1 MKKILV
7 TGATGFVGGEL
18 VPRLL
23 AAGEDVRVLV
33 RDRNRLTGS
42 VRRQVEVYEGDL
54 QDEEAMDRAVS
65 GCDIVLHLAALA
77 RACVRDYRDY
87 FRVNTDAVDSLLKS
101 SARHG
106 VSRVVHVSSVA
117 ALPPT
122 QYAKARGIPQAP
134 TVYGQSKHA
143 SELLVRKYVRAGGDA
158 VIVRPSRVYG
168 PGPWNDANGT
178 TRLVGL
184 YLDGKFRFRM
194 GDGDVQAN
202 YVHVG
207 DVADGIILAAHR
219 GRRGGEYGLG
229 GQNASLAEYLE
240 VIAKLSGVRRRVFKV
255 PPQAVLAFA
264 RLCEIYGCCG
274 GSPSI
279 TSSWVNNFLEHRPM
293 DITSSQ
299 TDLGYRPRDLATG
312 VAQTLQWLLGIG
324 GGEENV
330 YRTIHRIQ
338 RSGA

>member
-18 VPRLL
+18 LPRLM
-23 AAGEDVRVLV
+23 AEDKEVRVFV
-33 RDRNRLTGS
+33 RDRRKLGRS
-42 VRRQVEVYEGDL
+42 VRRRVEIFEGDL
-54 QDEEAMDRAVS
+54 QDEEAMDRAVA

-77 RACVRDYRDY
+77 RACARDYRDY
-87 FRVNTDAVDSLLKS
+87 FRINTDAVDSLLKS
-101 SARHG
+101 CARYG

-117 ALPPT
+117 ALPPLE
-122 QYAKARGIPQAP
+122 YAKARGIPQAL
-134 TVYGQSKHA
+134 TVYGESKYA
-143 SELLVRKYVRAGGDA
+143 SELLVRKYVRDGGDA

-178 TRLVGL
+178 TRLIGL

-194 GDGDVQAN
+194 DDGDVQAN
-202 YVHVG
+202 YVHVR
-207 DVADGIILAAHR
+207 DVAEGIILAARR
-219 GRRGGEYGLG
+219 GRRGGEYALG

-240 VIAKLSGVRRRVFKV
+240 MIAKLSGVRRRVFKV
-255 PPQAVLAFA
+255 PPQAVMAFA
-264 RLCEIYGCCG
+264 RLCDVYRCCG

-293 DITSSQ
+293 DITSSR
-299 TDLGYRPRDLATG
+299 TDLGYQPRDLATG

-338 RSGA
+338 RSGV

>member
-1 MKKILV
+1 MNRILV

-23 AAGEDVRVLV
+23 AEGETVRVFV
-33 RDRNRLTGS
+33 RERDRLAGA
-42 VRRQVEVYEGDL
+42 VRSQVEIFEGDL
-54 QDEEAMDRAVS
+54 QEEGDLDRAVA
-65 GCDIVLHLAALA
+65 GCDIVLHLVALA
-77 RACVRDYRDY
+77 RAFVKDRRDY

-117 ALPPT
+117 ALPPAG
-122 QYAKARGIPQAP
+122 YATARGIPKAP
-134 TVYGQSKHA
+134 TVYGESKYA
-143 SELLVRKYVRAGGDA
+143 SELLVRNYVANGGDA

-178 TRLVGL
+178 TRLIGL

-194 GDGDVQAN
+194 DDGGVQAN

-207 DVADGIILAAHR
+207 DVAQGIILAAR
-219 GRRGGEYGLG
+219 QGRRGGEYALG
-229 GQNASLAEYLE
+229 GQNASLAEYLA
-240 VIAKLSGVRRRVFKV
+240 VIANLSGVHRKVVEV
-255 PPQAVLAFA
+255 PPQAVLAFG
-264 RLCEIYGCCG
+264 RLCDFFGYCG

-279 TSSWVNNFLEHRPM
+279 TSAWVNNFLEHRPM
-293 DITSSQ
+293 DISSSRN
-299 TDLGYRPRDLATG
+299 DLGYRPRDLETG
-312 VAQTLQWLLGIG
+312 VAQTLRWLLGIG

-330 YRTIHRIQ
+330 YRTIHRVQ
-338 RSGA
+338 QSGT